1 MRVKPKSKDYN
12 STILAKLKFCFY
24 CNIIDKK
31 FQYYILNILVSMQSY
46 Y

>member
-1 MRVKPKSKDYN
+1 MNLKKTDYKI
-12 STILAKLKFCFY
+12 TILAKLKFCFY
-24 CNIIDKK
+24 SIILDKK